1 MFLPQCSLSSVPIG
15 LPASIDS
22 HQQLPSLVVIYLPEK
37 LSCHFLDTEFEH
49 QHNCSLGQHNKN
61 GFSVL
66 QIDFQFTSQP
76 PPSRGAYHNLHQ
88 HQIKQP
94 GGPRNHQLFAHR
106 IIARTWEISR
116 NSKRNSRKGQ
126 LRRTFS
132 GTNEQQILGVRK
144 RTFLY
149 IRLQIRHMMDFSAS
163 SGMNPNNLQS
173 FSMSVSN
180 VTGPCHKKHRYLH
193 TLNTGHL
200 EPHIMELNIVSRALV
215 DALV

>member
-1 MFLPQCSLSSVPIG
+1 M
-15 LPASIDS
+15 
-22 HQQLPSLVVIYLPEK
+22 
-37 LSCHFLDTEFEH
+37 
-49 QHNCSLGQHNKN
+49 
-61 GFSVL
+61 L
-66 QIDFQFTSQP
+66 QIDFQFTTQP
-76 PPSRGAYHNLHQ
+76 PPCVKRGLSQPHL

-94 GGPRNHQLFAHR
+94 GDPRNLQLLAHR

-116 NSKRNSRKGQ
+116 NSKRNIRKGQ

-144 RTFLY
+144 SPFLY
-149 IRLQIRHMMDFSAS
+149 IRLQIRHTMDSSAS

-180 VTGPCHKKHRYLH
+180 VTGPCHKMNCYLR

-200 EPHIMELNIVSRALV
+200 EPHIMGHNIVARALV